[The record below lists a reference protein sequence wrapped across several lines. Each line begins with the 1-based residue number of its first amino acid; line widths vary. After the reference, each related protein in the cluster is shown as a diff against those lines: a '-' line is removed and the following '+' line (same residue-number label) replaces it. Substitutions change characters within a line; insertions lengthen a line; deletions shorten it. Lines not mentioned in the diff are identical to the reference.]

1 MESSAPFLSVQQ
13 FTRSAIPQGKFY
25 APSGESIWVKQRRGT
40 MKVLNIL
47 VSAFRA
53 LQRNKMRSFLTMLG
67 IIIGVA
73 AVIAMLAIGQGAEY
87 SVKEQI
93 AALGTNVLMVFPGSQ
108 QQGGIRFAAGSAVTL
123 TEDDAKAIARD
134 CPAVSYVSPGTFAGG
149 QVIAGNLNWATS
161 VHGVGADYLEIREWP
176 IEYGNFFTDDDIKAA
191 TKVCVLGATV
201 ADNLFPDSD
210 PIDQSIRIRN
220 VPFKVIGVLTRKGQN
235 AMGQDQDDVILAP
248 FTTVQ
253 HRLSHYPYIRYILVS
268 AASSRSISTAENE
281 IADLLRMRHRIEPY
295 APDDFTIRNQNDIAT
310 AATATTQILTI
321 LLASI
326 ASVSLLVGG
335 IGIMNIMLVS
345 VTERTR
351 EIGIRMSIGAR
362 ARDILTQFLIEALVL
377 SLLGGLVGIILGTAG
392 SSVISSIAK
401 WPTIVTAFSIIL
413 SFGFSIG
420 IGIFFGFYP
429 ARKAALLN
437 PIDALRYE

>member
-1 MESSAPFLSVQQ
+1 
-13 FTRSAIPQGKFY
+13 
-25 APSGESIWVKQRRGT
+25 
-40 MKVLNIL
+40 MKILNIL
-47 VSAFRA
+47 LSAFRA

-93 AALGTNVLMVFPGSQ
+93 AALGTNVLMVFPGAQ
-108 QQGGIRFAAGSAVTL
+108 QQGNVRIAAGSAVTL
-123 TEDDAKAIARD
+123 TDDDAQAISRE
-134 CPAVSYVSPGTFAGG
+134 CPAVQYISPGAFAGG

-161 VHGVGADYLEIREWP
+161 VQGVGADYLEIRQWP
-176 IEYGNFFTDDDIKAA
+176 IEYGEFFTDQDIKGG
-191 TKVCVLGATV
+191 TKVCVFGKTV
-201 ADNLFPDSD
+201 ADNLFPQSS
-210 PIDQSIRIRN
+210 PVDQTIRIRN
-220 VPFKVIGVLTRKGQN
+220 VPFKVVGVLTKKGQN

-248 FTTVQ
+248 YTTVLR
-253 HRLSHYPYIRYILVS
+253 RLSHWQNLRYILVS
-268 AASSRSISTAENE
+268 ATSLNSIGAAQQQISE
-281 IADLLRMRHRIEPY
+281 LLRMRHKIAPY
-295 APDDFTIRNQNDIAT
+295 DADDFTIRNQTDLAT
-310 AATATTQILTI
+310 TATATTQILTI

-377 SLLGGLVGIILGTAG
+377 SLLGGIVGIILGGVG

-413 SFGFSIG
+413 SFGFSIA

>member
-1 MESSAPFLSVQQ
+1 
-13 FTRSAIPQGKFY
+13 
-25 APSGESIWVKQRRGT
+25 
-40 MKVLNIL
+40 MKILNIL
-47 VSAFRA
+47 LSAFRA

-67 IIIGVA
+67 IIIGVG

-93 AALGTNVLMVFPGSQ
+93 ASLGTNVLMVYPGAQ
-108 QQGGIRFAAGSAVTL
+108 QQAGVRTAAGSATTL
-123 TEDDAKAIARD
+123 TEDDALAIGRE
-134 CPAVSYVSPGTFAGG
+134 CPAVQYISPGSAAGG
-149 QVIAGNLNWATS
+149 QIIAGNLNWSTGIQ
-161 VHGVGADYLEIREWP
+161 GVGTDYLEIRQWP
-176 IEYGNFFTDDDIKAA
+176 IEYGDFFTDQDVKAA
-191 TKVCVLGATV
+191 TKVCILGKTV
-201 ADNLFPDSD
+201 ADNLFPESS
-210 PIDQSIRIRN
+210 PVDQTVRIRS
-220 VPFKVIGVLTRKGQN
+220 VPFKVVGVLTKKGQN

-248 FTTVQ
+248 YTTVIR
-253 HRLSHYPYIRYILVS
+253 RLSHWPNLRFILVS
-268 AASSRSISTAENE
+268 ATSLKDISVAQTQISE
-281 IADLLRMRHRIEPY
+281 LLRMRHKIQPY
-295 APDDFTIRNQNDIAT
+295 DPDDFTIRNQTDL
-310 AATATTQILTI
+310 AATATATTDILTI

-362 ARDILTQFLIEALVL
+362 SRDILTQFLIEALVL
-377 SLLGGLVGIILGTAG
+377 SLLGGIVGIILGVVG

-413 SFGFSIG
+413 SFGFSIA

-429 ARKAALLN
+429 ARKAAMLN

>member
-1 MESSAPFLSVQQ
+1 
-13 FTRSAIPQGKFY
+13 
-25 APSGESIWVKQRRGT
+25 
-40 MKVLNIL
+40 MKILNIL
-47 VSAFRA
+47 LSSFRA

-93 AALGTNVLMVFPGSQ
+93 AALGTNVLMVYPGSQ
-108 QQGGIRFAAGSAVTL
+108 QQGGVRTSAGSAVTL
-123 TEDDAKAIARD
+123 TEDDALAIAKE
-134 CPAVSYVSPGTFAGG
+134 CPAVQYLSPGAMAGG
-149 QVIAGNLNWATS
+149 QVIAGNLNWSTGIQ
-161 VHGVGADYLEIREWP
+161 GVGSDYLSIREWP
-176 IEYGNFFTDDDIKAA
+176 IEYGDFFTDQDVKSAG
-191 TKVCVLGATV
+191 KVCVLGKTV
-201 ADNLFPDSD
+201 ADNLFPESS
-210 PIDQSIRIRN
+210 PVDQTIRIRS
-220 VPFKVIGVLTRKGQN
+220 VPFKVVGVLTKKGQN
-235 AMGQDQDDVILAP
+235 AMGQDQDDVIIAP
-248 FTTVQ
+248 YTTVIR
-253 HRLSHYPYIRYILVS
+253 RLSHWPNLRFILVS
-268 AASSRSISTAENE
+268 ATSLKDISTAQDQISE
-281 IADLLRMRHRIEPY
+281 LLRMRHKIQPY
-295 APDDFTIRNQNDIAT
+295 ETDDFTIRNQTDLAAT
-310 AATATTQILTI
+310 ATATTQILTI

-362 ARDILTQFLIEALVL
+362 SRDILTQFLIEALVL
-377 SLLGGLVGIILGTAG
+377 SLLGGITGIIFGVVG
-392 SSVISSIAK
+392 SSAISSLAK
-401 WPTIVTAFSIIL
+401 WPTIITAFSIIL
-413 SFGFSIG
+413 SFGFSIA

>member
-1 MESSAPFLSVQQ
+1 
-13 FTRSAIPQGKFY
+13 
-25 APSGESIWVKQRRGT
+25 
-40 MKVLNIL
+40 MKLLNVIL
-47 VSAFRA
+47 SAFRA

-67 IIIGVA
+67 IIIGVG

-93 AALGTNVLMVFPGSQ
+93 ATLGTNVLMVYPGAQ
-108 QQGGIRFAAGSAVTL
+108 QQGGISTGAGAAVTL
-123 TEDDAKAIARD
+123 TEDDATAIVRE
-134 CPAVSYVSPGTFAGG
+134 CPAVQYISPGSMAGG
-149 QVIAGNLNWATS
+149 QVIAGNLNWSTLIQ
-161 VHGVGADYLEIREWP
+161 GVGVDYLDIRQWP
-176 IEYGNFFTDDDIKAA
+176 LGYGEFFTDQDIKAA
-191 TKVCVLGATV
+191 GKVCVLGQTV
-201 ADNLFPDSD
+201 ADNLFPETS
-210 PIDQSIRIRN
+210 PVDQTVRIRN
-220 VPFKVIGVLTRKGQN
+220 VPFKVVGVLSRKGQN

-248 FTTVQ
+248 YTTVIQ
-253 HRLSHYPYIRYILVS
+253 RLSHFTNLRYILVS
-268 AASSRSISTAENE
+268 ASSLNNIPVAQSQIT
-281 IADLLRMRHRIEPY
+281 DLLRMRHKIQPY
-295 APDDFTIRNQNDIAT
+295 SPDDFTIRNQSDLANT
-310 AATATTQILTI
+310 ATATTQILTI

-377 SLLGGLVGIILGTAG
+377 SLLGGTTGIILGMVG
-392 SSVISSIAK
+392 SATISNIAK
-401 WPTIVTAFSIIL
+401 WPTIVTAFSIAL
-413 SFGFSIG
+413 SFGFSIA

-429 ARKAALLN
+429 ARKAAMLN

>member
-1 MESSAPFLSVQQ
+1 
-13 FTRSAIPQGKFY
+13 
-25 APSGESIWVKQRRGT
+25 
-40 MKVLNIL
+40 MKMLNIL
-47 VSAFRA
+47 LSAFRA

-87 SVKEQI
+87 SVKQQI
-93 AALGTNVLMVFPGSQ
+93 AALGTNVLMVFPGAQ
-108 QQGGIRFAAGSAVTL
+108 QQGGVRFGAGSAVTL
-123 TEDDAKAIARD
+123 TEDDAQAIARE
-134 CPAVSYVSPGTFAGG
+134 CPAVQYISPGAFSGG

-161 VHGVGADYLEIREWP
+161 IQGVGADYLEIRQWSVD
-176 IEYGNFFTDDDIKAA
+176 YGEFFTEQDIKGAA
-191 TKVCVLGATV
+191 KVCVLGKTV
-201 ADNLFPDSD
+201 ADNLFPESS
-210 PIDQSIRIRN
+210 PVDQTIRIRN
-220 VPFKVIGVLTRKGQN
+220 VPFKVVGVLTKKGQN

-248 FTTVQ
+248 YTTVIR
-253 HRLSHYPYIRYILVS
+253 RLSHWQNLRYILVS
-268 AASSRSISTAENE
+268 ATSLNSINSAQQQISE
-281 IADLLRMRHRIEPY
+281 LLRMRHKIAPY
-295 APDDFTIRNQNDIAT
+295 DADDFTIRNQTDLAT
-310 AATATTQILTI
+310 TATATTQILTI

-362 ARDILTQFLIEALVL
+362 GRDILTQFLIEALVL
-377 SLLGGLVGIILGTAG
+377 SLLGGIVGIIFGTVG

-401 WPTIVTAFSIIL
+401 WPTIITAFSIVL
-413 SFGFSIG
+413 SFGFSIC

>member
-1 MESSAPFLSVQQ
+1 
-13 FTRSAIPQGKFY
+13 
-25 APSGESIWVKQRRGT
+25 
-40 MKVLNIL
+40 MKILNIL
-47 VSAFRA
+47 LSAFRA

-67 IIIGVA
+67 IIIGVG

-93 AALGTNVLMVFPGSQ
+93 AALGTNVLMVYPGAQ
-108 QQGGIRFAAGSAVTL
+108 QQAGVRTAAGSATTL
-123 TEDDAKAIARD
+123 TEDDALAIGRE
-134 CPAVSYVSPGTFAGG
+134 CPAVQYISPGAVAGG
-149 QVIAGNLNWATS
+149 QIIAGNLNWSTGIQ
-161 VHGVGADYLEIREWP
+161 GVGTDYLEIRQWP
-176 IEYGNFFTDDDIKAA
+176 VEYGDFFTDQDVKAA
-191 TKVCVLGATV
+191 AKVCILGRTV
-201 ADNLFPDSD
+201 ADNLFPESS
-210 PIDQSIRIRN
+210 PVDQTVRIRS
-220 VPFKVIGVLTRKGQN
+220 VPFKVVGVLTKKGQN

-248 FTTVQ
+248 YTTVIR
-253 HRLSHYPYIRYILVS
+253 RLSHWPNLRFILVS
-268 AASSRSISTAENE
+268 ATSLKDISVAQTQ
-281 IADLLRMRHRIEPY
+281 ISDLLRMRHKIQPY
-295 APDDFTIRNQNDIAT
+295 DPDDFTIRNQTDL
-310 AATATTQILTI
+310 AATATATTDILTI

-362 ARDILTQFLIEALVL
+362 SRDILTQFLIEALVL
-377 SLLGGLVGIILGTAG
+377 SLLGGIVGIILGVAG
-392 SSVISSIAK
+392 SSIISSIAK

-413 SFGFSIG
+413 SFGFSIA

-429 ARKAALLN
+429 ARKAAMLN

>member
-1 MESSAPFLSVQQ
+1 
-13 FTRSAIPQGKFY
+13 
-25 APSGESIWVKQRRGT
+25 
-40 MKVLNIL
+40 MKILNIL
-47 VSAFRA
+47 LSAFRA

-67 IIIGVA
+67 IIIGVG

-93 AALGTNVLMVFPGSQ
+93 ASLGTNVLMVYPGAQ
-108 QQGGIRFAAGSAVTL
+108 QQAGVRTAAGSATTL
-123 TEDDAKAIARD
+123 TEDDALAIGRE
-134 CPAVSYVSPGTFAGG
+134 CPAVQYISPGSAAGG
-149 QVIAGNLNWATS
+149 QIIAGNLNWSTGIQ
-161 VHGVGADYLEIREWP
+161 GVGTDYLEIRQWP
-176 IEYGNFFTDDDIKAA
+176 IEYGDFFTDQDVKAA
-191 TKVCVLGATV
+191 TKVCILGRTV
-201 ADNLFPDSD
+201 ADNLFPESS
-210 PIDQSIRIRN
+210 PVDQTVRIRS
-220 VPFKVIGVLTRKGQN
+220 VPFKVVGVLTKKGQN

-248 FTTVQ
+248 YTTVIR
-253 HRLSHYPYIRYILVS
+253 RLSHWPNLRFILVS
-268 AASSRSISTAENE
+268 ATSLKDISVAQTQISE
-281 IADLLRMRHRIEPY
+281 LLRMRHKIQPY
-295 APDDFTIRNQNDIAT
+295 DPDDFTIRNQTDL
-310 AATATTQILTI
+310 AATATATTDILTI

-362 ARDILTQFLIEALVL
+362 SRDILTQFLIEALVL
-377 SLLGGLVGIILGTAG
+377 SLLGGIVGIILGVVG

-413 SFGFSIG
+413 SFGFSIA

-429 ARKAALLN
+429 ARKAAMLN